1 MKLQE
6 LINKLHKY
14 ERGSVFVNDLFSAIF
29 AVIESVDKMVEEI
42 KNEFFFDT
50 ITIGLKAYEKLL
62 KIQPSV
68 NATINERRSAIRA
81 KWRANGKNTIKLIQD
96 ICNSWDNGEIEA
108 HFIGGK
114 IKLQFVGSYG
124 IPTKDAL
131 QALVNQIE
139 EMIPAHIGY
148 FWQYK
153 FLLKKDIHHVLTKN
167 QMQQLEKNKYCE
179 VKTNDR

>member
-29 AVIESVDKMVEEI
+29 IVIESVDKMVEEI

-68 NATINERRSAIRA
+68 DATINERRSAIRA

-108 HFIGGK
+108 HFISGK

-139 EMIPAHIGY
+139 EIIPAHIGY

-167 QMQQLEKNKYCE
+167 QMQQLKKNKYCE